1 MPAKSFQLN
10 HFSLGMKSV
19 MMEISQRKVKA
30 VNNAKILLEES
41 CMMDDLLSMMMLLRY
56 KP

>member
-1 MPAKSFQLN
+1 MPAKSFQLY

-30 VNNAKILLEES
+30 VSNAKILLEES